1 MATDMKNEDTHD
13 RIELRSE
20 KVRKILGDIP
30 RSLVAWGY
38 IVLAVVTIGII
49 IAIFLFP
56 EFTKRITKF

>member
-1 MATDMKNEDTHD
+1 MKKEDTHY

-30 RSLVAWGY
+30 RSLVVWGY

-49 IAIFLFP
+49 LAIFLFP
-56 EFTKRITKF
+56 EVTKRITKF

>member
-1 MATDMKNEDTHD
+1 MKKEDIHD

>member
-1 MATDMKNEDTHD
+1 MKKEYTHD

-30 RSLVAWGY
+30 RSLVVCGY
-38 IVLAVVTIGII
+38 IVLGVVTIGII

-56 EFTKRITKF
+56 EFTKRITIF